1 MKKTVIESIREYF
14 NKCPILDEEGL
25 LSVDSLSKEPIN
37 YSIDTMPADP
47 IVFQYVDGSS
57 VNQHVFT
64 FNSKEVFGSN
74 TDNLENLGFYERLTE
89 WIKEQNKIGH
99 YPKLEGNRVPVKLE
113 ASTGGYLFDAE
124 TNTGTYQIQL
134 RLLYLENY

>member
-1 MKKTVIESIREYF
+1 MKKTIIESIREYF
-14 NKCPILDEEGL
+14 NTCPILDEQAL

-47 IVFQYVDGSS
+47 IVHQYVDGSS

-64 FNSKEVFGSN
+64 FNSKEVFGNN
-74 TDNLENLGFYERLTE
+74 TDNLENIGFYERLTD
-89 WIKEQNKIGH
+89 WIEEQNKMGN
-99 YPKLEGNRVPVKLE
+99 YPKLDGNKIPIKIE

-124 TNTGTYQIQL
+124 TNTATYQIQL
-134 RLLYLENY
+134 RLLYLNNY